1 VAQALAAD
9 RIAVWQGNYYA
20 YELSHLLG
28 LEPAGA
34 VRAGVVHY
42 NDDEDVDRLLEAVS
56 RL

>member
-1 VAQALAAD
+1 MALAAD